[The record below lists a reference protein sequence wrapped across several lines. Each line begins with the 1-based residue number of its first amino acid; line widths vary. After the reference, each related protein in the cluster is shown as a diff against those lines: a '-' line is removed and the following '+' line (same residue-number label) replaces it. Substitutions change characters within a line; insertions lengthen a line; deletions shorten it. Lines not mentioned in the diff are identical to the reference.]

1 MIFKSIIMTCINR
14 EIFLKKAAESIILPS
29 YQNCEL
35 IYVNNNSTDYV
46 MKNFF
51 FYINKLCL

>member
-51 FYINKLCL
+51 FLYK